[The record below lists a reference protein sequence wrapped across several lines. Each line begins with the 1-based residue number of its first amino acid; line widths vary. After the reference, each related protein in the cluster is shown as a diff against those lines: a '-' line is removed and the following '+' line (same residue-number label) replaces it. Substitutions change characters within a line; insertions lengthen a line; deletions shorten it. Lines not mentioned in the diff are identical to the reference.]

1 MVDPVCKGW
10 ICKVTDWDS
19 LKLGIFDEVSFSF
32 LIFALV
38 LLLFVELIVAKG
50 RDVGAGGDAGD
61 LGTEVVR
68 LITGKGGIG
77 AHLLGEITSEQLSNF
92 SRTCDLDRGHIGQ
105 TDPFITR
112 LKFLR
117 YCKLKL
123 G

>member
-1 MVDPVCKGW
+1 MVDPVCECW
-10 ICKVTDWDS
+10 ICQVADWDS

-50 RDVGAGGDAGD
+50 RDVGAGGDTGD

-92 SRTCDLDRGHIGQ
+92 SRTCDLGRSDIRQ
-105 TDPFITR
+105 ADPIITR
-112 LKFLR
+112 LKI
-117 YCKLKL
+117 
-123 G
+123 